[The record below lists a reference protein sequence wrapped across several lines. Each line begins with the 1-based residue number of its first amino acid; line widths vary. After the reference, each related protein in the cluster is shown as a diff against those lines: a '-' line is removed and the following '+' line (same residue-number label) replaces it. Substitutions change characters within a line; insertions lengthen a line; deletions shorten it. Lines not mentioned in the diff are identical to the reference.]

1 MPQLTVSFVSL
12 FGCHGDELRGCCMN
26 VANHM
31 GMKVLPAQRF
41 EWSQDRPLGPSCMVM
56 VCSCARCM

>member
-26 VANHM
+26 VANHE
-31 GMKVLPAQRF
+31 GHEGLN
-41 EWSQDRPLGPSCMVM
+41 G
-56 VCSCARCM
+56 ARIDL